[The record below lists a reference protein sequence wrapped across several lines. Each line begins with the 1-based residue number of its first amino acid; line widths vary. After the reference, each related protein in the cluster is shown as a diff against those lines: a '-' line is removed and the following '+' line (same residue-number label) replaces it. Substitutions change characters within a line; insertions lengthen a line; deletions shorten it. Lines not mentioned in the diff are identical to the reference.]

1 MNMRRTHVKLGLI
14 AIAVFVS
21 IASAQIARAE
31 TIFLKCGDANH
42 TVDLAANT
50 VDNHSATINETAID
64 WAVNMTYSDGTP
76 QTDQYHIDRTTGT
89 LTDTI
94 TICFH
99 TGGYKG
105 TCRTNKTAPVAC
117 TAGSAPPK
125 KF

>member
-1 MNMRRTHVKLGLI
+1 MKLSLI
-14 AIAVFVS
+14 AIAAFVL
-21 IASAQIARAE
+21 IASAQIALAE
-31 TIFLKCGDANH
+31 TIFLKCGDDSH
-42 TVDLAANT
+42 TVDLTANT

-64 WAVNMTYSDGTP
+64 WTVSMTYSDGTP

-89 LTDTI
+89 LTDTH

-99 TGGYKG
+99 TGGYAG

-117 TAGSAPPK
+117 TVGSAPPK

>member
-1 MNMRRTHVKLGLI
+1 MRRVNMKLSVI
-14 AIAVFVS
+14 AIAVFVL

-31 TIFLKCGDANH
+31 TIFLKCGDDSH
-42 TVDLAANT
+42 TIDLTANT

-64 WAVNMTYSDGTP
+64 WAVSMTYSDGTP
-76 QTDQYHIDRTTGT
+76 QTDQFHIDRTTGT
-89 LTDTI
+89 LTGTS

-105 TCRTNKTAPVAC
+105 TCRTNKRAPVAC
-117 TAGSAPPK
+117 TVGSAPPK

>member
-1 MNMRRTHVKLGLI
+1 MGKMHVKLSLI
-14 AIAVFVS
+14 AIALCVL
-21 IASAQIARAE
+21 IASAQVARAE

-42 TVDLAANT
+42 TVDLTANT

-64 WAVNMTYSDGTP
+64 WAVNMTYSNGTP
-76 QTDQYHIDRTTGT
+76 QTDQYHIDRTAGT
-89 LTDTI
+89 LRDTI

-99 TGGYKG
+99 TGGYAG

-117 TAGSAPPK
+117 TVGSAPPK